1 MLLFGCHCISISLP
15 LEKRGLSGIRTRD
28 VVMNDLGMVWGFDG
42 YDAAPGS
49 RVTALQRAM
58 PAIKNQLC
66 IYVSASMNFFFFF
79 SRSIWRRP
87 LPLYAKVIRGSHLLS
102 GPTLGPPGCGMMSR
116 RPPIGVQ
123 EQPCH
128 YNTSHALHSNDAV
141 YDTAKPIHVIQPYL
155 KIKQ

>member
-42 YDAAPGS
+42 YVAAPGS

-66 IYVSASMNFFFFF
+66 IYVSASKIFFLFF
-79 SRSIWRRP
+79 SVFGP
-87 LPLYAKVIRGSHLLS
+87 HL
-102 GPTLGPPGCGMMSR
+102 
-116 RPPIGVQ
+116 
-123 EQPCH
+123 
-128 YNTSHALHSNDAV
+128 A
-141 YDTAKPIHVIQPYL
+141 
-155 KIKQ
+155 

>member
-1 MLLFGCHCISISLP
+1 MSLPPALMLLFGCHCISIFLP

-66 IYVSASMNFFFFF
+66 IYVSASMNFFFVFF
-79 SRSIWRRP
+79 CLRTSSGVDSVCRP
-87 LPLYAKVIRGSHLLS
+87 NSNVDRTYCPVQLS
-102 GPTLGPPGCGMMSR
+102 ARQAAG
-116 RPPIGVQ
+116 
-123 EQPCH
+123 
-128 YNTSHALHSNDAV
+128 
-141 YDTAKPIHVIQPYL
+141 
-155 KIKQ
+155 